1 MSEIPAARLS
11 ICGLEELC
19 GFQDAAVTH
28 VLSILDPTYPEP
40 PDFAAYGEHKRL
52 TLRFDDIIHP
62 MADMKLPERGHIE
75 ALLAF
80 GSGLAGPDGDP
91 LRHLLVHC
99 HAGISRSTASMAIL
113 LAESRPNADEDE
125 IFAEI
130 RRIRSKAWPNSRMIT
145 MADELLGREGRL
157 LAALRRHY
165 GEQIRLRPEL
175 AEMIARVGREAEVRM
190 AA

>member
-1 MSEIPAARLS
+1 
-11 ICGLEELC
+11 
-19 GFQDAAVTH
+19 

-165 GEQIRLRPEL
+165 GEQIRVRPEL
-175 AEMIARVGREAEVRM
+175 AEMIARVGRAAEVRM